1 MIPRKNIQDIMN
13 KIILSNK
20 KMFFSC
26 QIYMFFFNLTNGG
39 CFTKLDLIMYFVVQG
54 FIRFKNEICVSVFVG
69 MLRY

>member
-26 QIYMFFFNLTNGG
+26 EIYMFFFNLTDGG
-39 CFTKLDLIMYFVVQG
+39 CFMKIDLIMYFMIQG
-54 FIRFKNEICVSVFVG
+54 FIRSKNEICVCVFAC
-69 MLRY
+69 MRKY